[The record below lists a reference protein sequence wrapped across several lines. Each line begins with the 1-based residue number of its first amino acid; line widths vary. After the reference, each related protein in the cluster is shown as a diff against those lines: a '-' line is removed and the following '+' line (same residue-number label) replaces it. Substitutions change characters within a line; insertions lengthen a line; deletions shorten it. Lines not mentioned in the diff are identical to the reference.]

1 LTPRI
6 VAASLIAYSVGE
18 FSNSYLLAK
27 IKIWMQGKKLRL
39 RTIGSTVVGELFDT
53 TLFVLIAFWGVF
65 DTPLLISILLSNY
78 IFKV

>member
-1 LTPRI
+1 
-6 VAASLIAYSVGE
+6 
-18 FSNSYLLAK
+18 
-27 IKIWMQGKKLRL
+27 MQGKKLRL